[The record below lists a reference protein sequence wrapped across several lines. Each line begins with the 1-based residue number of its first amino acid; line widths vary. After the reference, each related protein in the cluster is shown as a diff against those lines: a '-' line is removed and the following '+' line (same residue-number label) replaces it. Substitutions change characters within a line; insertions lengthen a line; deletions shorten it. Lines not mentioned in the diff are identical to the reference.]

1 MLGVGWIV
9 LIPLIRMSIYTFVFG
24 FIFKARFSMS
34 STEGPL
40 EFALGIFLGLTV
52 FQLIADGIGSGPSVI
67 LRNSNLVKKIAFP
80 VIVLPV
86 AAAASSMFNFLVGSI
101 VTMIAVIALGIGL
114 SITQFWY
121 VAIVVP
127 VFALAIGLF
136 WLFAALGVFLR
147 DIGHVTQLLSM
158 LLLFSSAIFYPLS
171 MVPESIQPILLL
183 NPLVHAIELSR
194 QVMLWHESVSWTSL
208 AYLYLFGFVI
218 FILGYNA
225 FKKMQAGFADVI

>member
-1 MLGVGWIV
+1 MSFPPSANTMFQLNPVAVVADIAQHRALLRHIAMREIKGSYRGSLLGVGWIV

-127 VFALAIGLF
+127 RLRSGDRTVLVIRRARCLSARYRPRDPASFDAAAFLERHILSALDGAGIDSAHT
-136 WLFAALGVFLR
+136 AAQPAGAR
-147 DIGHVTQLLSM
+147 DRT
-158 LLLFSSAIFYPLS
+158 
-171 MVPESIQPILLL
+171 
-183 NPLVHAIELSR
+183 
-194 QVMLWHESVSWTSL
+194 
-208 AYLYLFGFVI
+208 
-218 FILGYNA
+218 
-225 FKKMQAGFADVI
+225 